1 MPILFR
7 MPEQVLRQESHADD
21 REPRGGFPGM
31 NVNRVFKVVVVTPDQ
46 AIGLEPATKNSELR
60 YNGSK
65 ISLRL

>member
-1 MPILFR
+1 
-7 MPEQVLRQESHADD
+7 
-21 REPRGGFPGM
+21 M